1 MKKNSTLLLCTIVST
16 ILHCFAALAQ
26 APEEYTTE
34 ASVYSYG
41 RYGKKMANGTYLS
54 SRHRTCSHEYL
65 PVGSQIQV
73 TNLSNNRS
81 VVLDVNGQSVTSPV
95 ELTHSVAQELGMLG
109 SQKAMVKIVVLKKGE
124 GTIGTVQ
131 TQYKVEE
138 VPVVLTPEEEKRLA
152 RRNQIMEGRAP
163 QQRALMPES
172 RPTTTRRVVVQ
183 SVPEPSSS
191 PAPVSSTPSTPVS
204 KEKKRTYEFPMDFP
218 THEPLKV
225 DTVQGKVIVR

>member
-1 MKKNSTLLLCTIVST
+1 MTLNNKFLLVS
-16 ILHCFAALAQ
+16 IISLFCHYANVLAQ

-34 ASVYSYG
+34 ASVYTYG
-41 RYGKKMANGTYLS
+41 RYGKKMADGSYLS

-65 PVGSQIQV
+65 PVGSQIQI

-81 VVLDVNGQSVTSPV
+81 VVLEVNGISVTSPV
-95 ELTHSVAQELGMLG
+95 EITHSVAQELGMLG
-109 SQKAMVKIVVLKKGE
+109 SQKGMVKVVVLKKGE
-124 GTIGTVQ
+124 GTVGTVQ

-138 VPVVLTPEEEKRLA
+138 VPIVLTPEEEKRLA

-163 QQRALMPES
+163 QQRTLTPES

-183 SVPEPSSS
+183 AIPEPSSS
-191 PAPVSSTPSTPVS
+191 SVPVSSTPVA

-218 THEPLKV
+218 TYEPLKV
-225 DTVQGKVIVR
+225 DTVKGKVIIR